1 MHHHA
6 SQQGR
11 GDRRPPHSALSKA
24 LLLTALMSSGVLLK
38 SLPAFAAGATAG
50 IDITNQASGS
60 FLDTSDNA
68 TKTIISNEVKVT
80 VAEITGIT
88 VQSEGNSGAA
98 LSGNAA
104 YFDFKVTNNGND
116 PTQFFI
122 PGAPSTITGATA
134 GTVQIVGYVTPT
146 GTVNNLSTPVNIPS
160 AGAVSGTLSDPTLGG
175 NVTGGSIP
183 ADAALIVRVN
193 VTVTASSSQP
203 VSVTLGNTTGS
214 PQNQNTPFIANTND
228 LYTVDNSGTANGDA
242 VAGAPFNGDATNH
255 RQEASVSQSLT
266 ASGLSV
272 TGRVWNDA
280 DGSVALNA
288 PEAGTNTGTANNLT
302 VYAVGSNGLV
312 AAVATVANDGTY
324 TLNNLFANASYTL
337 RLSTDN
343 TVAVGGTAPTAA
355 SLPAGWTNTGENKA
369 GTTETTTPGEI
380 AISLGTAGIADQDF
394 GIEQLPTVN
403 AVSSASQVNPI
414 GNGQVQVPTL
424 TGNDPEDGALGQGST
439 FKILTLPTNATLY
452 YNGVAITTAGTVISN
467 YDPTLLRVDPVD
479 GAVTV
484 SFTYA
489 AIDNAGKEGVANTV
503 TMPFSAA
510 PAQVL
515 LVKRITAINGVRTA
529 NPNDP
534 TKVLN
539 TFVDD
544 TTSSKQAEDNHP
556 NWPANFLR
564 GELNAGLVKPGDTI
578 EYTVYFMNAQGS
590 DAQNLQICDR
600 VIGSQ
605 TFQTAAYGTND
616 LELQMG
622 NAAPIGLTGAND
634 SSDRGQFIA
643 NSSTAPTSCNL
654 PILPSGQAD
663 NGTVVFG
670 VTGTGSS
677 VQPDWTTLPGASS
690 AGNPTTSYG
699 FVRFTT
705 RVN

>member
-1 MHHHA
+1 MHNHA
-6 SQQGR
+6 SKFGR
-11 GDRRPPHSALSKA
+11 GDRRPSYSSFSKA
-24 LLLTALMSSGVLLK
+24 LLLTALVSSGVLLRN
-38 SLPAFAAGATAG
+38 LPAFASGATAG

-68 TKTIISNEVKVT
+68 TKTITSNEVKVT
-80 VAEITGIT
+80 VAEITGVT
-88 VQSEGNSGAA
+88 VQAEGNSGTA

-104 YFDFKVTNNGND
+104 YFDFKVTNTGND

-122 PGAPSTITGATA
+122 PDTPSSISGATA
-134 GTVQIVGYVTPT
+134 GTIQIVGYVTPS
-146 GTVNNLSTPVNIPS
+146 GTTNPLTTPINIPS
-160 AGAVSGTLSDPTLGG
+160 AGAATGTLSDPTLGG

-183 ADAALIVRVN
+183 ADAALIVRVP
-193 VTVTASSSQP
+193 VTVTASASQS

-214 PQNQNTPFIANTND
+214 PTTQNTPFISNTND
-228 LYTVDNSGTANGDA
+228 LYTFDNSGTANGDA
-242 VAGAPFNGDATNH
+242 VAGNPFNGDATNH
-255 RQEASVSQSLT
+255 RQEASASQSLT

-272 TGRVWNDA
+272 TGKVWNDA
-280 DGSVALNA
+280 DGSIALNGT
-288 PEAGTNTGTANNLT
+288 EAGTNTGTANNLT
-302 VYAVGSNGLV
+302 VYAVDSNGKV
-312 AAVATVANDGTY
+312 AAVAAVAANGTY
-324 TLNNLFANASYTL
+324 SLSGLFANTSYTL

-369 GTTETTTPGEI
+369 GTTETLTPGEI
-380 AISLGTAGIADQDF
+380 AVSLVTTGVADQDF

-403 AVSSASQVNPI
+403 AVSSTLQVNPI

-424 TGNDPEDGALGQGST
+424 AGNDPEDGALGLGSK
-439 FKILTLPTNATLY
+439 FKIVTLPTNAILY
-452 YNGVAITTAGTVISN
+452 YNGVAITTAGFVISN

-484 SFTYA
+484 SFTYT
-489 AIDNAGKEGVANTV
+489 AIDKADKEGQASTV

-529 NPNDP
+529 NPNDS

-544 TTSSKQAEDNHP
+544 TTSAKQSEDNHP
-556 NWPANFLR
+556 NWPANFLK

-605 TFQTAAYGTND
+605 TFQTATYGTSD

-622 NAAPIGLTGAND
+622 NSAPAGLTGAND
-634 SSDRGQFIA
+634 TSDRAQFVA
-643 NSSTAPTSCNL
+643 DSSTAPTSCNL
-654 PILPSGQAD
+654 PALPSGQAD
-663 NGTVVFG
+663 NGTIVIG

-677 VQPDWTTLPGASS
+677 VQPDWTTLPGASA

-699 FVRFTT
+699 FIRFTT
-705 RVN
+705 KVN